1 MSGVNNPSG
10 GELAAHIADTTAAHA
25 GTSLS
30 ASATDVLLGRASS
43 GAGAVEEIACT
54 AAGRAILDDADAAAQ
69 RATLGAAPAL
79 TKEYRAYVVSA
90 GALTTHLRIA
100 TQLPN
105 TDGIYR
111 IHMRFS
117 DEAAPQYRECV
128 ISFRVVSG
136 AISGS
141 VYGEQIGPTAI
152 VPSGNDVWVQIS
164 GGLINIYT
172 TGWNT
177 SGVTHGWFTIQTSA
191 TIADTAL
198 TGWTFTGGASPGGS
212 TVIFGLDL
220 PLVDLIMRTIYTCG
234 AANFTG
240 TVTAPKLTN
249 ASGDLTIEAV
259 NSSGSDIDLKTQA
272 LSRIKINY
280 DGTLSF
286 HATTLADL
294 QSQIGASG
302 WTTVTKTTDE
312 TINTDTTVT
321 ADSALLF
328 AVAANTKY
336 RFRVLAFFST
346 GATPG
351 FKFSILGPSTPT
363 LFKARNQFGND
374 STGLNNSAV
383 TTSYYSGVAVVGA
396 GGGGGFALVEAV
408 LHNGANAGNI
418 EFGWAQNTSDA
429 GSTTVLAGSFI
440 EYKVVA

>member
-10 GELAAHIADTTAAHA
+10 GELAAHLADTTAAHA

-30 ASATDVLLGRASS
+30 VSATDVLLGRASS

-54 AAGRAILDDADAAAQ
+54 AAGRALLDDADAAAQ
-69 RATLGAAPAL
+69 RATLGVSSLDHEHQVYLSSITGSQPQIFTEIPA
-79 TKEYRAYVVSA
+79 TDGYYII
-90 GALTTHLRIA
+90 IA
-100 TQLPN
+100 TFKQGVGSSHHR
-105 TDGIYR
+105 TRFAFRISDGGTIVNDATGVQEGPADMQGYVR
-111 IHMRFS
+111 ILIVSGKLSFKFNIGGVCAWFHIFS
-117 DEAAPQYRECV
+117 DV
-128 ISFRVVSG
+128 TISS
-136 AISGS
+136 S
-141 VYGEQIGPTAI
+141 
-152 VPSGNDVWVQIS
+152 
-164 GGLINIYT
+164 
-172 TGWNT
+172 
-177 SGVTHGWFTIQTSA
+177 
-191 TIADTAL
+191 AL
-198 TGWTFTGGASPGGS
+198 TGWTSAAVGNWTGIAPTFIHYASGQQY
-212 TVIFGLDL
+212 FLDYL
-220 PLVDLIMRTIYTCG
+220 FASAQV
-234 AANFTG
+234 AS
-240 TVTAPKLTN
+240 PKLTRN
-249 ASGDLTIEAV
+249 DTGDLTIEAH

-280 DGTLSF
+280 DGTLTI

-302 WTTVTKTTDE
+302 WTTVTKTADE

-351 FKFSILGPSTPT
+351 FKFSILGPSSPT
-363 LFKARNQFGND
+363 LFKARNQYGND
-374 STGLNNSAV
+374 SNGMNGSV
-383 TTSYYSGVAVVGA
+383 ITTSYYSGVAVGGA